1 MDHVK
6 LAKNS
11 LTWSILEHNASN
23 ISNILLFARSLFP
36 QISKT
41 NLQMSKHPETLSKTS
56 SLPLQ
61 DIYKIFFVNINT
73 FITSFIE

>member
-11 LTWSILEHNASN
+11 LTWSTLEHNASN
-23 ISNILLFARSLFP
+23 ISNILLFAPSLFP

-41 NLQMSKHPETLSKTS
+41 NLQM
-56 SLPLQ
+56 
-61 DIYKIFFVNINT
+61 
-73 FITSFIE
+73 